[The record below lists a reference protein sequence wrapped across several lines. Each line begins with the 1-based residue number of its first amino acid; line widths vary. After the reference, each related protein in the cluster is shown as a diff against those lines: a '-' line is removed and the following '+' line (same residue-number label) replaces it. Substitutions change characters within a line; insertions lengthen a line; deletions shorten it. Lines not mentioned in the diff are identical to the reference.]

1 MDLFTPKKKKKIY
14 GSIIYGI
21 RAFDQSDSEL
31 TGFIIYEK
39 SHKL

>member
-1 MDLFTPKKKKKIY
+1 MDLFTPKIKKNY
-14 GSIIYGI
+14 DSIIYGF
-21 RAFDQSDSEL
+21 RAFDQSDGEL